1 MSEDDGLI
9 HALVLDGKG
18 GGRAV
23 DWDGARAWRREQGVL
38 WVHLDRAA
46 PEARA
51 WLTEESGLDT
61 VIAEALLEEDV
72 RPRVLP
78 VGDALLINMRGI
90 NFNEGEAPDDMVSIR
105 MWIEPSRII
114 TSRHRRIR
122 AVSDVRETLDSGRGP
137 LRPGDFLLRVADL
150 ITDRMGPT
158 IAGLEDQVDAL
169 ETEVLT
175 AGRAELRGKLSA
187 LRSMAISLR
196 RYLAPQRDVMTR
208 LASEAASW
216 LDAADKIRLR
226 EVADRTMRYVEDLDA
241 ARERAL
247 VTQDELNSRVN
258 EQMNKTMYVL
268 TVVAAILLPA
278 SLITGLFGINVGG
291 MPGIEAAWAFY
302 GVIGL
307 MVVFGLIQFVLFR
320 WLRWI

>member
-9 HALVLDGKG
+9 HAFVLDGKG
-18 GGRAV
+18 GGQAL
-23 DWDGARAWRREQGVL
+23 DWAGVRTWRREHGVL
-38 WVHLDRAA
+38 WLHLDRAA

-51 WLTEESGLDT
+51 WLTEESGLES
-61 VIAEALLEEDV
+61 VLAEALLEQDV

-78 VGDALLINMRGI
+78 VGDALLVNMRGI
-90 NFNEGEAPDDMVSIR
+90 NFNEGAAPDDMVSIR
-105 MWIEPSRII
+105 MWLEPSRII
-114 TSRHRRIR
+114 TSRYRRIR
-122 AVSDVRETLDSGRGP
+122 AVSDLREALNAGRGP
-137 LRPGDFLLRVADL
+137 TRPGDFLYRVADL
-150 ITDRMGPT
+150 LTERMGPT
-158 IAGLEDQVDAL
+158 ISELDDQVDAF
-169 ETEVLT
+169 ETEVLA
-175 AGRAELRGKLSA
+175 AGRAELRGRLSA

-216 LDAADKIRLR
+216 LDPADKIRLR

-247 VTQDELNSRVN
+247 VTQDELNSRIS

-291 MPGIEAAWAFY
+291 MPGIEASWAFY
-302 GVIGL
+302 GVIVL
-307 MVVFGLIQFVLFR
+307 MAVFGLAQYAVFR